1 MIDGR
6 FYCPLADVVH
16 TPFKTPFESAVQ
28 ISDSEI
34 LAKMVIEYDDET
46 VPCEVTFK
54 YEAIIGKS
62 TSWLSI
68 RPKKAESVHIN
79 PR

>member
-6 FYCPLADVVH
+6 FYCPLADVVY

-54 YEAIIGKS
+54 YEDDNWKIDKLVEY
-62 TSWLSI
+62 TSEEGRERSY
-68 RPKKAESVHIN
+68 
-79 PR
+79 